1 MGKGSNRRKED
12 TAKIWDNW
20 DSIFGKK
27 DIKEEVKEE
36 LSKPAKAE
44 EKPGDNNAK

>member
-12 TAKIWDNW
+12 LGKIWDNW

-27 DIKEEVKEE
+27 DLKEE
-36 LSKPAKAE
+36 LVE
-44 EKPGDNNAK
+44 EKHEQDSTDQPPKENAK